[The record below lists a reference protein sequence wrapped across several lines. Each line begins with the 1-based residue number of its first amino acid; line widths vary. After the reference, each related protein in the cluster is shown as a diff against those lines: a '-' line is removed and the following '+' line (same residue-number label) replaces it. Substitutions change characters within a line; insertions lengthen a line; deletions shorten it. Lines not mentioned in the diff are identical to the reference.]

1 MKEFKD
7 FLTEGV
13 YDKHIFKAFFFAG
26 GHGSG
31 KGWVSERTLKG
42 SGMKVIDTDIGF
54 QNYAKQAGLDLKKMQ
69 SFTPAQTKLKDAL
82 RARSKSGT
90 KTQLNYAIDERLGLI
105 LDSTARDLTR
115 IESEKRALDFTGY
128 DTYMV
133 FVNTRLETAL
143 RRNLTRDRVVPE
155 MIVRQNHKKVQAN
168 RKALQN
174 MFGSNYLEVDN
185 DYDLDHINSKVY
197 KAINKLKNNKPSKKM
212 AKDWIAMEFELKRQ
226 AGQQKTSVGG
236 LFSRFFRKK

>member
-13 YDKHIFKAFFFAG
+13 YDKHIFKAFFLAG
-26 GHGSG
+26 GPGSG

-90 KTQLNYAIDERLGLI
+90 KTQLQFAIEGRLGLI
-105 LDSTARDLTR
+105 LDSTARDIPR
-115 IESEKRALDFTGY
+115 IETEKRGLDFIGY

-133 FVNTRLETAL
+133 FVNTTLETAL
-143 RRNLTRDRVVPE
+143 KRNQMRPRKVPDS
-155 MIVRQNHKKVQAN
+155 IVIQSHKQIQAN
-168 RKALQN
+168 RQKLKN
-174 MFGSNYLEVDN
+174 IFGSNYVEVDN
-185 DYDLDHINSKVY
+185 DFDLAHINSEVY
-197 KAINKLKNNKPSKKM
+197 KKINKLKKPKYSKQM
-212 AKDWIAMEFELKRQ
+212 AKDWVAMELEMKKQ
-226 AGQQKTSVGG
+226 AGQKKTSVFS
-236 LFSRFFRKK
+236 LFGRRK

>member
-1 MKEFKD
+1 MIDFQN

-13 YDKHIFKAFFFAG
+13 YDKHIFKAFFLAG
-26 GHGSG
+26 GPGSG

-143 RRNLTRDRVVPE
+143 RRNLSRDRVVPE
-155 MIVRQNHKKVQAN
+155 HIVRQNHKKVQAN

-236 LFSRFFRKK
+236 

>member
-1 MKEFKD
+1 MKDFKD

-13 YDKHIFKAFFFAG
+13 YDKHIFKAFFLAG
-26 GHGSG
+26 GPGSG
-31 KGWVSERTLKG
+31 KSWVARRTLG
-42 SGMKVIDTDIGF
+42 GTGMKVINSDAGF
-54 QNYAKQAGLDLKKMQ
+54 KRYAKQVGLDLERMDR
-69 SFTPAQTKLKDAL
+69 FTDDETRLKDKL
-82 RARSKSGT
+82 RARAKSGT
-90 KTQLNYAIDERLGLI
+90 KTQLKYAIDERLGLI

>member
-13 YDKHIFKAFFFAG
+13 YDKHIFKAFFLAG
-26 GHGSG
+26 GPGSG

-90 KTQLNYAIDERLGLI
+90 KTQLQFAIEGRLGLI
-105 LDSTARDLTR
+105 LDSTARDIPR
-115 IESEKRALDFTGY
+115 IESEASALGALGY

-133 FVNTRLETAL
+133 FVNTTLETAL
-143 RRNLTRDRVVPE
+143 KRNQLRPRSVPDA
-155 MIVRQNHKKVQAN
+155 IVIQSHKQIQAN
-168 RKALQN
+168 RQKLKN
-174 MFGSNYLEVDN
+174 IFGSNYIEVDN
-185 DYDLDHINSKVY
+185 DFDLAHINSEVY
-197 KAINKLKNNKPSKKM
+197 KKINKLKKKDPSKKA
-212 AKDWIAMEFELKRQ
+212 AKDWIAIEREMKRQ
-226 AGQQKTSVGG
+226 AGQKKTSVFS
-236 LFSRFFRKK
+236 LFGRRK

>member
-1 MKEFKD
+1 MIDFQN

-13 YDKHIFKAFFFAG
+13 YDKHIFKAFFLAG
-26 GHGSG
+26 GPGSG
-31 KGWVSERTLKG
+31 KSWVAARTLEG
-42 SGMKVIDTDIGF
+42 SGMKVINTDLGF
-54 QNYAKQAGLDLKKMQ
+54 ERYATKVGLDLKKMS
-69 SFTPAQTKLKDAL
+69 SFSGFQQRQKEFL
-82 RARSKSGT
+82 RQRSKSGT

>member
-13 YDKHIFKAFFFAG
+13 YDKHIFKAFFLAG
-26 GHGSG
+26 GPGSG

-90 KTQLNYAIDERLGLI
+90 KTTG
-105 LDSTARDLTR
+105 TARAA
-115 IESEKRALDFTGY
+115 SEFNEKHGVT
-128 DTYMV
+128 
-133 FVNTRLETAL
+133 
-143 RRNLTRDRVVPE
+143 
-155 MIVRQNHKKVQAN
+155 KKIGEGV
-168 RKALQN
+168 
-174 MFGSNYLEVDN
+174 
-185 DYDLDHINSKVY
+185 
-197 KAINKLKNNKPSKKM
+197 
-212 AKDWIAMEFELKRQ
+212 
-226 AGQQKTSVGG
+226 SVG
-236 LFSRFFRKK
+236 LDVVTKKLGGVDARDEASSEGARLPSAPR